1 MITVKYRKPK
11 IQATMARLDKEYA
24 SLKKEAENP
33 SASAE
38 EKQAATA
45 QLEVREKHLAP
56 AYQSVALDFA
66 DLRE

>member
-1 MITVKYRKPK
+1 
-11 IQATMARLDKEYA
+11 MARLDKEYA